1 MTFIFTWCAA
11 NYKKKCLILEDV
23 EIQVGRSKFGILET
37 SEFCQLHLN
46 IFIYTLIKD
55 NNCGNIFQKIAYVY
69 IVLHKTIGGLKG
81 LISRFIWT
89 FMSVLN
95 KL

>member
-1 MTFIFTWCAA
+1 MTYPGLLLDNLFLLFTLNA
-11 NYKKKCLILEDV
+11 NLISLILFSMLDNFNS
-23 EIQVGRSKFGILET
+23 RSKFGILET

-81 LISRFIWT
+81 LISRFI
-89 FMSVLN
+89 
-95 KL
+95 

>member
-1 MTFIFTWCAA
+1 MEFQFSNTSLF
-11 NYKKKCLILEDV
+11 
-23 EIQVGRSKFGILET
+23 RSKFGILET